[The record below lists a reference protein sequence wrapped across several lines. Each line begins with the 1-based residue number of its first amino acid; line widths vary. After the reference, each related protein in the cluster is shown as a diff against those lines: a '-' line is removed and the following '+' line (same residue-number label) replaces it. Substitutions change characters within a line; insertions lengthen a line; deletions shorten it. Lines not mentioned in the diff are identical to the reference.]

1 VVTGIVAV
9 AIAPA
14 QRHEQLR
21 RPQLSW
27 TWFFCP
33 KSRPLLISAVLVGT
47 GSAVW
52 WAFSVDALREAG
64 IDATAARIVYAVC
77 GAAGIVASLSGLV
90 IAKVGLRTG
99 YLMACAVLAGSLA
112 LLGIA
117 TSHLLAA
124 FAAAM
129 LFGVFYN
136 GVVAVQGI
144 WSSRVFA
151 EHPAAGLA
159 AVNTALTIGTLAGP
173 SIAGAAIAQ
182 LGFKPTLLGAAAA
195 VVAAL
200 VFCPPSARRRKIL
213 AAHRCKAA
221 QVRP

>member
-1 VVTGIVAV
+1 
-9 AIAPA
+9 
-14 QRHEQLR
+14 
-21 RPQLSW
+21 
-27 TWFFCP
+27 
-33 KSRPLLISAVLVGT
+33 
-47 GSAVW
+47 
-52 WAFSVDALREAG
+52 
-64 IDATAARIVYAVC
+64 
-77 GAAGIVASLSGLV
+77 
-90 IAKVGLRTG
+90 
-99 YLMACAVLAGSLA
+99 
-112 LLGIA
+112 
-117 TSHLLAA
+117 
-124 FAAAM
+124 M
-129 LFGVFYN
+129 LFGVFYRA
-136 GVVAVQGI
+136 VVAVQGI

-195 VVAAL
+195 VAAAL